1 MATTLREFI
10 DQAKATNAA
19 KKQTAA
25 QTAGKNKT
33 NTLQNNYTPSETVN
47 TAYNNLNSLQKPG
60 EYQSNWQTQLNDTI
74 NKILNREKFSYDLNG
89 DALYQQYKDQYV
101 TQGQQAMMDTM
112 GQAAALT
119 GGYGNSYA
127 QTVGQ
132 QTYQGYLQQLNDK
145 IPELY
150 QLALDQYI
158 REGEDLYN
166 QYGLFADRD
175 NTDYGRYRDTVSDYY
190 NDRDYY
196 ANMYL
201 SERDFDYG
209 DFRNMIADDKWQTEF
224 DRAKLESDRAYER
237 GVLESDRAYERGVL
251 ESDRDYQLNLDQFDW
266 GKYVDNQNLSGNAED
281 RAYGKQ
287 QDAYNNLV
295 SLITT
300 TGYVPSTEELTASGM
315 SKAQAQAYLN
325 YYNMQKAATTAKS
338 SGGSSGSSG
347 SGGTK
352 KANTTKTPD
361 PTPDP
366 EPEIDVEDEL
376 NDLIRN
382 GASKSEINNYLR
394 EALKSGVITQ
404 AQYNSYKNTYAPRGN
419 TY

>member
-1 MATTLREFI
+1 MNSKLTGYINQKKEEIANKTPTAATL
-10 DQAKATNAA
+10 A
-19 KKQTAA
+19 KKY
-25 QTAGKNKT
+25 GPKT

-175 NTDYGRYRDTVSDYY
+175 NTDYGRYRDTVSDYF

-196 ANMYL
+196 TNLYNT
-201 SERDFDYG
+201 ERAFDYD

-224 DRAKLESDRAYER
+224 DR
-237 GVLESDRAYERGVL
+237 GVLESDRN
-251 ESDRDYQLNLDQFDW
+251 YQLNLDQFDW
-266 GKYVDNQNLSGNAED
+266 QKIMDDKNYNLNVDQFNHGKYVDEQNLAGNAED

-287 QDAYNNLV
+287 QDNYNNLV

-300 TGYVPSTEELTASGM
+300 TGYVPSVEELTAAGM

-325 YYNMQKAATTAKS
+325 YYNEQKAATTTKS